1 VEPRVEIDGRTAG
14 PADALTLMGVG
25 YGHFTAMQVRDRKVR
40 GLDLHLSRLD
50 HASRE
55 IFGRPLDGDLV
66 RQRIRHALD
75 EVRDASVRVFV
86 AEEALIVT
94 VRGPGD
100 PPPSPQRLRSV
111 RYQRPLAHLKHSS
124 GFAQTYHREAAL
136 REGYDEI
143 LLTTDDGTVS
153 EGAITNLA
161 GWDGTALI
169 WPDAPHLAGITMQLL
184 QRSGIPSRY
193 ASINLAGLKE
203 FTTVIVTNARGVA
216 VVASVDDVPMNTDE
230 TVAEM
235 VRKTYAE
242 VPGDP
247 I

>member
-14 PADALTLMGVG
+14 PDALTLMGVG

-40 GLDLHLSRLD
+40 GFDLHLARLD
-50 HASRE
+50 NATRE

-75 EVRDASVRVFV
+75 DVRDASVRVFV

-100 PPPSPQRLRSV
+100 PPPSPQRLRLV
-111 RYQRPLAHLKHSS
+111 RYQRPFAHLKHSS
-124 GFAQTYHREAAL
+124 GFAQTYHRQAAA
-136 REGYDEI
+136 RDGYDEI
-143 LLTTDDGTVS
+143 LLTTDDGAIS
-153 EGAITNLA
+153 EGGITNLA
-161 GWDGTALI
+161 GWDGASLV

-193 ASINLAGLKE
+193 ASMRVEDLTRFE
-203 FTTVIVTNARGVA
+203 TVFVTNARGVA
-216 VVASVDDVPMNTDE
+216 AVASVDDVPMNADDG
-230 TVAEM
+230 VAEM
-235 VRKTYAE
+235 VRKAYE
-242 VPGDP
+242 ELPGDP